1 MYPLS
6 PLSLSI
12 QGFPNGSV
20 VNNLPA
26 MQETQV
32 QSLDKMIP
40 WRGNGNPL
48 QYSCLKNPMDRGA
61 WRVTVQRVTEL
72 DPTEQRSTS
81 THLSIYLPTVIMT
94 IIYSLSI
101 YLSIYHLPSP
111 SLSVDLSSSLL
122 TTEQHQSIHLFIIIV
137 IIIYSLSIYHPFIQS
152 ISSQYL
158 FPVLHFLK
166 HYSAT
171 L

>member
-72 DPTEQRSTS
+72 GPTERLSTS
-81 THLSIYLPTVIMT
+81 THCHYDHHLLSIYLSLYLSSSFSLPICRSIIIIINNRTTPIYPPIYHYCDHHLLSIYLP
-94 IIYSLSI
+94 
-101 YLSIYHLPSP
+101 
-111 SLSVDLSSSLL
+111 
-122 TTEQHQSIHLFIIIV
+122 SIHLV
-137 IIIYSLSIYHPFIQS
+137 NLKLVS
-152 ISSQYL
+152 
-158 FPVLHFLK
+158 FPSTPLP
-166 HYSAT
+166 
-171 L
+171 